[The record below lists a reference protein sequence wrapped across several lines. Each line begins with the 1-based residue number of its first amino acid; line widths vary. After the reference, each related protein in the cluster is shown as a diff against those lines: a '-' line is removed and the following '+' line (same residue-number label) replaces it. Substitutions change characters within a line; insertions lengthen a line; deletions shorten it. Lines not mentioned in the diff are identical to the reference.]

1 VILRTSRTAR
11 YCLAAAC
18 VLLSLLT
25 TACGSAQPVTASP
38 PQTNP
43 LEFIAEWGM
52 KGNGPGELADP
63 VGLAVDLNDRVYLAD
78 RATGLLQ
85 KFEPSGV
92 PSLAY
97 RDLSVRAASA
107 VAVDSGG
114 AIYVGD
120 ARGGRVWI
128 HFPDGDL
135 LRNFRIARQS
145 EGEALLGF
153 CVTADGGIVVPDAD
167 GGRIQVY
174 TPAGRLQSA
183 WPLPKAEGQPARPVA
198 VAAGLDEFVYIAD
211 SASSRIAKYTNR
223 GAQVALWDA
232 PSDASEPLRGIAV
245 SRDHVFALRGA
256 KPRLEVWTFDGQHV
270 LTDTFG
276 GRFDAAPPASLYF
289 AVSRDEQV
297 FVLDPAGAR
306 VLRFRLRL
314 QER

>member
-1 VILRTSRTAR
+1 
-11 YCLAAAC
+11 
-18 VLLSLLT
+18 
-25 TACGSAQPVTASP
+25 VTASP
-38 PQTNP
+38 PQTSP
-43 LEFIAEWGM
+43 LEFVAEWGM
-52 KGNGPGELADP
+52 KGDGPGELADP

-78 RATGLLQ
+78 RRTGLLQ

-97 RDLSVRAASA
+97 RDLSVRGASA

-120 ARGGRVWI
+120 ARDGRVWI

-145 EGEALLGF
+145 AGDALLGF
-153 CVTADGGIVVPDAD
+153 CVTADGRIVVPDAD
-167 GGRIQVY
+167 GGRVQVY
-174 TPAGRLQSA
+174 TPRARLERA
-183 WPLPKAEGQPARPVA
+183 WALPPAEGRPARPVA
-198 VAAGLDEFVYIAD
+198 AAAGLDDFVYIAD
-211 SASSRIAKYTNR
+211 AASGRIAKYTSR

-232 PSDASEPLRGIAV
+232 PADASEPLRGIAV

-256 KPRLEVWTFDGQHV
+256 KPRLEVWTFEGRHV
-270 LTDTFG
+270 LTDSFG
-276 GRFDAAPPASLYF
+276 GRFDAALPASLYF

-297 FVLDPAGAR
+297 FVLDPARAR

-314 QER
+314 REP